1 MLSINQIKS
10 AVGEIIGA
18 YPIKKVSLFGSYAEG
33 TATEDSDVDM
43 LVEFTEPGISLFTLL
58 NIKYAIEEKLQ
69 KEVDII
75 HAPLEE
81 NALIKPT
88 KVIEIYEQ

>member
-1 MLSINQIKS
+1 MLSLNQIKA
-10 AVGEIIGA
+10 AVAEIVSM
-18 YPIKKVSLFGSYAEG
+18 YPIKRVSLFGSYADG
-33 TATEDSDVDM
+33 TATENSDVDM
-43 LVEFTEPGISLFTLL
+43 LVEFITPSVSLFTLL
-58 NIKYAIEEKLQ
+58 NIKYAIEEKLHRD
-69 KEVDII
+69 VDII

>member
-1 MLSINQIKS
+1 MLSLNQIKS
-10 AVGEIIGA
+10 AVAEIVSV

-33 TATEDSDVDM
+33 TATDDSDIDM
-43 LVEFTEPGISLFTLL
+43 LVEFVSPSVSLFTLMD
-58 NIKYAIEEKLQ
+58 IKYAIEGKLH
-69 KEVDII
+69 KDVDII

>member
-18 YPIKKVSLFGSYAEG
+18 YPIKKVSLFGSYADG
-33 TATEDSDVDM
+33 TATENSDVDM
-43 LVEFTEPGISLFTLL
+43 LVEFTAPGISLFTLL